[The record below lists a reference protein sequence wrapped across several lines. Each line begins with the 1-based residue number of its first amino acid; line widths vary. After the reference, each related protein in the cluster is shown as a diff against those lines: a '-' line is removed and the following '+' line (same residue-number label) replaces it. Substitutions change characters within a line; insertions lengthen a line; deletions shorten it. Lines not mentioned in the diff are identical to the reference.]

1 MLNLVWHI
9 ITNIIGLWLATLI
22 VAGIKIEVIPGLS
35 GIFGI
40 QFTETWQV
48 LALIGSVLG
57 LINFFIRPI
66 LDTITLPLKILTL
79 GLFSLFINMIIVWV
93 LDVIFPELTIV
104 GMIPLFWTVIILWLI
119 NLFLGA
125 YKKT

>member
-104 GMIPLFWTVIILWLI
+104 GIIPLFWTVIILWLI